1 VSAAV
6 RPLVWGNLV
15 AAMATIIVADI
26 GFGLTYPLLNLLLE
40 ERGVDAF
47 VIGLNAAM
55 APLGILVFGP
65 FIPRLT
71 VRYGGK
77 AMALAAIAG
86 IALSLA
92 LFPLFPSIE
101 AWFVIRFLFGAAGV
115 TLYSL
120 SEAWVMQFAPPS
132 IRGRVAAIYASVLSL
147 GFSIGPFMLPFT
159 DIQGFLPFGIAIA
172 LVILSTIPLAMVSL
186 DADYGDSD
194 EPHGSLFAFAAR
206 APLLLF
212 AVATLTLFD
221 SVMLAFFPIF
231 AMRSGLDLATAS
243 WALGVAVMGNAFFQY
258 PVGWLA
264 DRWSRIGVVWVAALV
279 TPLLAL
285 SLPFVVNSW
294 LLWPVALLMGSGA
307 YAVYTVALAALGD
320 EFRGQELIAGSV
332 AFGAMWGVG
341 GIAGPPLA
349 GLALDLFGPSGISW
363 VLASFYVL
371 LIAGLAVSG
380 GRLVNSAR

>member
-1 VSAAV
+1 MSVAA
-6 RPLVWGNLV
+6 RPLLWGNLV

-40 ERGVDAF
+40 DRGVDAF

-55 APLGILVFGP
+55 APLGIVTFGL

-71 VRYGGK
+71 ARFGGK
-77 AMALAAIAG
+77 AMAYAAIAG
-86 IALSLA
+86 LALSLL
-92 LFPLFPSIE
+92 LFPLFPSLE
-101 AWFVIRFLFGAAGV
+101 AWFAIRFLLGAAGI

-132 IRGRVAAIYASVLSL
+132 VRGRVAAIYASVLSL

-159 DIQGFLPFGIAIA
+159 GIHGFTPFAIAIA
-172 LVILSTIPLAMVSL
+172 LVLVSTIPLAMVRL
-186 DADYGDSD
+186 DEAPHGER
-194 EPHGSLFAFAAR
+194 EPHGSVFAFAAK

-212 AVATLTLFD
+212 AVCTLTLFD

-264 DRWSRIGVVWVAALV
+264 DRWSRIGVVWVAAVV

-285 SLPFVVNSW
+285 SLPFVVHSW

-307 YAVYTVALAALGD
+307 YAVYTVALAVLGD

-349 GLALDLFGPSGISW
+349 GLALNVVGPAGISY

-371 LIAGLAVSG
+371 LMVGLAVSG
-380 GRLVNSAR
+380 GRLAGAAR